1 MIEWLRKYKDSL
13 SIRGIEKQ
21 LNMPD
26 STLIKA
32 VKGTQQLP
40 KKWIEPLNEFIKEM
54 QKPL

>member
-1 MIEWLRKYKDSL
+1 MIEWIRKNKKSL

-32 VKGTQQLP
+32 VKGIQELP
-40 KKWIEPLNEFIKEM
+40 KKWIEPLTEFINKLRE
-54 QKPL
+54 P